1 MCVGRRFPSRWGG
14 GSPVSGEE
22 VPQSLGRKF
31 PSLWGGSSLVSG
43 EEVP

>member
-1 MCVGRRFPSRWGG
+1 MWGG
-14 GSPVSGEE
+14 GSLVAGEE
-22 VPQSLGRKF
+22 VPQSLGRRF